1 MSEKNIETTETQPT
15 TGVVEATKAVKEP
28 VERITPPD
36 SRQYFIPEGTQMPV
50 IKSKQ
55 RAIVVAAL
63 AKNTEPSTA
72 KELEPFC
79 GDLKAKAGTLPSILY
94 HLHYLAKSGLAAVA
108 NPTFLG

>member
-1 MSEKNIETTETQPT
+1 MSKKNIATTETQPVT
-15 TGVVEATKAVKEP
+15 AVEGATKTELKEK
-28 VERITPPD
+28 VTPPD
-36 SRQYFIPEGTQMPV
+36 AREYFIPEGTQMPV

-63 AKNTEPSTA
+63 AKTTQPSTA
-72 KELEPFC
+72 KELEQFC

-94 HLHYLAKSGLAAVA
+94 HLHYLAKSGLVAVA